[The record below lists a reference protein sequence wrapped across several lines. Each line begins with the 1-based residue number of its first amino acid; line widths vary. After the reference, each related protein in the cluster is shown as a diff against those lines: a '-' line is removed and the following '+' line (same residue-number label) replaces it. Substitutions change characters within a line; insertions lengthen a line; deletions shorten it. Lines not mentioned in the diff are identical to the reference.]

1 MLLFDIFENFVIIQ
15 LCAICRAMKK
25 PVGLLSVKV
34 IKAIKLKKKDLLGGS
49 DPYVKLT
56 LSGDKVP
63 GKKTVVKHSNLNP
76 EWNEEFDLVVKEPES
91 QELQLIVY
99 DWEQVKHIYLLNL
112 AFSVKPLEI
121 IY

>member
-1 MLLFDIFENFVIIQ
+1 MT
-15 LCAICRAMKK
+15 CRAMKK
-25 PVGLLSVKV
+25 HVGLLNVKV
-34 IKAIKLKKKDLLGGS
+34 IKAIKLKKKDLLDGS

-99 DWEQVKHIYLLNL
+99 DWEQVTPTTTNRSFFCYLDSHFFDNL
-112 AFSVKPLEI
+112 SFAILLSS
-121 IY
+121 